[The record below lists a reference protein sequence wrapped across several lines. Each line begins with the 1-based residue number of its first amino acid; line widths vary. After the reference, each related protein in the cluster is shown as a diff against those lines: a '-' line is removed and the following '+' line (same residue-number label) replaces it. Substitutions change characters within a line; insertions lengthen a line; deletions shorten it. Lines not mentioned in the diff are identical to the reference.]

1 MLALLNLE
9 VSRAFLPGPA
19 CRLVGV
25 ISSTQAMES
34 SAQGALSSVFGQIA
48 LDSFSFL
55 SRFNVKHLLSN
66 ELRGAEISFR

>member
-1 MLALLNLE
+1 
-9 VSRAFLPGPA
+9 
-19 CRLVGV
+19 
-25 ISSTQAMES
+25 MES